1 MPFFSRSQTEKETK
15 MDNRQL
21 QIILAFSFGVVFV
34 TVLLV
39 LSVAIQNPTAT
50 TFFIFRTVLA
60 LAAAGVG
67 AVIPGLLVVNVS
79 KLVRA
84 GGALALFVLVFLVN
98 PPALVVTAD
107 SELVERGEI
116 ALSGDDTTTAIS
128 LFQEALKYNTVNWR
142 AYSGLARSFYK
153 RGDYKSA
160 SSFFIK
166 AIEVSNGLQWSPIF
180 GLSMAQE
187 GQGDIKGAIESLI
200 LARSIIIKSTP
211 SSPSSIEILF
221 DQGRLNLMYWLAFDA
236 PKHTPNFDEGIS
248 AFTEFVE
255 RGGYPKHWALYH
267 LACFKAVASQQTGLP
282 EYEVSLLNKQAG
294 DLLLQS
300 AQLLA
305 NYESPKAASQR
316 VLFRH
321 LLLNTEHQPT
331 KPGDPIPCPVLSTIL
346 KALHNRHVV
355 VPGFIEEK
363 SF

>member
-1 MPFFSRSQTEKETK
+1 L
-15 MDNRQL
+15 DNRQL

-67 AVIPGLLVVNVS
+67 AVIPGLLVVHVS

-116 ALSGDDTTTAIS
+116 ALSGDDTTTAVS

-142 AYSGLARSFYK
+142 AYSGLARSFYN

-160 SSFFIK
+160 SSYFIK
-166 AIEVSNGLQWSPIF
+166 AIDVSKELQWSPIL
-180 GLSMAQE
+180 GLAMAQE
-187 GQGDIKGAIESLI
+187 GQGDIKGAIDNLI
-200 LARSIIIKSTP
+200 RARTVINKSIP

-221 DQGRLNLMYWLAFDA
+221 DQGRLNLIYWLTSDA
-236 PKHTPNFDEGIS
+236 PRHTSNFDTGIS
-248 AFTEFVE
+248 ALTEFLE
-255 RGGYPKHWALYH
+255 SGGYPKHWALYH
-267 LACFKAVASQQTGLP
+267 LACFNAVAAQQTDLP
-282 EYEVSLLNKQAG
+282 EYEASLLNKQAG
-294 DLLLQS
+294 SFLLQS

-305 NYESPKAASQR
+305 NYESSKAASQR
-316 VLFRH
+316 VLFGH

-331 KPGDPIPCPVLSTIL
+331 KPGNPIVCPALVTIF
-346 KALHNRHVV
+346 KALHNSGVL
-355 VPGFIEEK
+355 PDFIDEK
-363 SF
+363 SV